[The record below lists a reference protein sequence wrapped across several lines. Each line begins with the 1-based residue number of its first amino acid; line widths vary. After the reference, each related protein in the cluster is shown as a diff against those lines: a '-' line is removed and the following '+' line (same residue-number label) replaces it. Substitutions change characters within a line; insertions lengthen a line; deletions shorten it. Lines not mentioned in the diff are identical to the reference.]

1 VCPHA
6 HATRAPHA
14 TGAPPPGPPPRHR
27 HRHAPPVPPRRLK
40 SEPFECYFDGSR
52 KLLPRP
58 SDLSYFN
65 WTTQTAAVTGSPNF
79 AVLTDAEGGL
89 LFKNKRDRKL
99 VNPDPGAPPGDNT
112 TRTEVALG
120 GGGGGGAGASSSQ
133 QPPPPPAECLQA
145 VLLDHYTRRK
155 A

>member
-1 VCPHA
+1 M
-6 HATRAPHA
+6 TRSPSAPSL
-14 TGAPPPGPPPRHR
+14 PPALP
-27 HRHAPPVPPRRLK
+27 AFRRLK
-40 SEPFECYFDGSR
+40 SEPFEAYFDGSR

-58 SDLSYFN
+58 SDLSYYN

-79 AVLTDAEGGL
+79 SVLTDAEGGL

-112 TRTEVALG
+112 TRTEVTLG
-120 GGGGGGAGASSSQ
+120 GGGGGASTGGL
-133 QPPPPPAECLQA
+133 PPECLQA